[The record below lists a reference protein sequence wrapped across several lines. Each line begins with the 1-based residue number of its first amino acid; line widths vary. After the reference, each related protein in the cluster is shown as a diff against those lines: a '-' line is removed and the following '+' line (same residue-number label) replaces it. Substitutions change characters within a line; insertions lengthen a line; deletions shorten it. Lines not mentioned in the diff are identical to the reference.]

1 MEEFHKMEERVAQ
14 LKHLRYKIA
23 LVFSL
28 HLVSVA
34 LRGPRTEED
43 LSLCHKYEDG
53 IKQVQRCIEELRRE
67 IEALE
72 NVCDKSLLQTEIQEK
87 LNYFSL

>member
-1 MEEFHKMEERVAQ
+1 MEGRAAQMER
-14 LKHLRYKIA
+14 LRYKIG

-28 HLVSVA
+28 HIVPVA

-43 LSLCHKYEDG
+43 LWLCHKYEDG
-53 IKQVQRCIEELRRE
+53 IKQVQRDIEELRWE

-72 NVCDKSLLQTEIQEK
+72 NVCDRSQLQAEIQEK